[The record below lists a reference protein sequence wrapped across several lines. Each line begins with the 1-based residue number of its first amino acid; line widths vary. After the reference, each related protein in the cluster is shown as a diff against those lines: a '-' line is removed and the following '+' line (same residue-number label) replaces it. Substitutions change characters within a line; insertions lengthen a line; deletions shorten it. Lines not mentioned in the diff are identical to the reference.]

1 MRSPGNNSSGRSDQ
15 RPCHSRGFGTP
26 APIRATAE
34 RLGLRLSRIERH
46 TFPKPI
52 DDNPR
57 AAFDTVI
64 NYGCAE
70 PGQTAPSDLRASI
83 FDTYADL
90 HRAACRAGDSGDAI
104 LLGRCQLPELPPG

>member
-1 MRSPGNNSSGRSDQ
+1 MPDPHAALARRPRSAQPPNASD
-15 RPCHSRGFGTP
+15 F
-26 APIRATAE
+26 
-34 RLGLRLSRIERH
+34 
-46 TFPKPI
+46 
-52 DDNPR
+52 
-57 AAFDTVI
+57 AFDTVI